1 MVLQIHQ
8 VVVVDWI
15 AKSKKVWF
23 MVLSKTLNLCARI
36 PNAFSISMMA
46 LDSLLLNMV
55 YLVSALFDP
64 KWVVPYHIVR
74 NTKAITMWNTLPVRD
89 KYVRSDISPESII
102 VSIFNCWA
110 EAFHSSCIVG
120 QLTTSTTH
128 LLSMVSH
135 AHSNRV

>member
-1 MVLQIHQ
+1 MHQ

-15 AKSKKVWF
+15 AKSKKVCS
-23 MVLSKTLNLCARI
+23 MVLRKTLNLCAII
-36 PNAFSISMMA
+36 PKAFSISMMA
-46 LDSLLLNMV
+46 LDSLLLDMV
-55 YLVSALFDP
+55 HLVSALFDS

-74 NTKAITMWNTLPVRD
+74 NRKAITMWNTLPVRD
-89 KYVRSDISPESII
+89 IYVRSDINPESII
-102 VSIFNCWA
+102 VSIINCWA
-110 EAFHSSCIVG
+110 KAFHSSCIVG